1 MEVRVLSLSA
11 ASYSN
16 VLQKEQ
22 PCNCTPWCFSWHF
35 NDRGYIWLCNV
46 GLLSLSVQT
55 TCSLLITIPHII
67 PFQID
72 GSVWSQDTRFLW
84 LCLKFSIIYVL
95 KTVDRVQSWA
105 FFSSFRV
112 FFSCTTLVR
121 RVNVKYFKHL
131 KPSLSV
137 CLSIRHYVLNI
148 SDDIGNF
155 GEVRL
160 PILGCLAVSWA
171 VVFLCL
177 IRGVKSSGKVSLEH
191 THMHT
196 HTLAWWHFKAL
207 VYRMIL
213 SACVI
218 ICVFRW
224 CTSQPHSLMLFWLS
238 SSSVASPWM
247 EPSTAS
253 STTWLHS
260 GRKSLMQRYAL
271 PLACR

>member
-72 GSVWSQDTRFLW
+72 GCVWSQDTRFLW
-84 LCLKFSIIYVL
+84 LCLKFSVL
-95 KTVDRVQSWA
+95 KTVDRA
-105 FFSSFRV
+105 KLGFFSSFRV

-121 RVNVKYFKHL
+121 RVNVKYLKHL

-137 CLSIRHYVLNI
+137 CLSDTMCWTSLM
-148 SDDIGNF
+148 
-155 GEVRL
+155 
-160 PILGCLAVSWA
+160 ILGTLERS
-171 VVFLCL
+171 
-177 IRGVKSSGKVSLEH
+177 VSLSWD
-191 THMHT
+191 
-196 HTLAWWHFKAL
+196 AWL
-207 VYRMIL
+207 YPGL
-213 SACVI
+213 
-218 ICVFRW
+218 
-224 CTSQPHSLMLFWLS
+224 LS
-238 SSSVASPWM
+238 SSV
-247 EPSTAS
+247 S
-253 STTWLHS
+253 S
-260 GRKSLMQRYAL
+260 GAL
-271 PLACR
+271 NPLERWA